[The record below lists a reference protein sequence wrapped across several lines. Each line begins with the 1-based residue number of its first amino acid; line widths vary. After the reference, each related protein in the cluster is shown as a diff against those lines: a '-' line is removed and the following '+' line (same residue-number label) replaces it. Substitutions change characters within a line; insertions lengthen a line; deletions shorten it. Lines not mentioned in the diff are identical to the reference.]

1 MGCLR
6 DTHGFFFV
14 VVVHFTEYKTRV
26 IYGTLCRDHREAFIY
41 KHAVSINNLHRKV
54 CYVSSS
60 VHNTPKNKKFISTVF
75 VTMKDT
81 CIYLPNSEDS
91 AHFSL

>member
-1 MGCLR
+1 M
-6 DTHGFFFV
+6 DSFY

-26 IYGTLCRDHREAFIY
+26 IYGTLCRDHHEALIY

-54 CYVSSS
+54 RCVSSS
-60 VHNTPKNKKFISTVF
+60 VHKTPQEQDVNSTVF

-81 CIYLPNSEDS
+81 CIYLP
-91 AHFSL
+91 